1 MREIRTAIDIDA
13 TPERVWE
20 VLTDFEDYGAWNP
33 FARITGQPNVG
44 ARPHVRLTP
53 PNGRGMSF
61 RPRVTAV
68 DPNREFRWRG
78 HLFVPGLFD
87 GDHRF
92 ELEPLDGGAGTHF
105 VHSEAFTG
113 VLAGLLFRFVG
124 DDTEAGFV
132 AMNEALKRRAEEASA
147 ETGADPA
154 PNPSAE

>member
-1 MREIRTAIDIDA
+1 
-13 TPERVWE
+13 
-20 VLTDFEDYGAWNP
+20 
-33 FARITGQPNVG
+33 
-44 ARPHVRLTP
+44 
-53 PNGRGMSF
+53 MSF
-61 RPRVTAV
+61 RPRVTAA

-92 ELEPLDGGAGTHF
+92 ELEPLDGGAGTRF

-132 AMNEALKRRAEEASA
+132 VMNEALKRRAEEASA

-154 PNPSAE
+154 PSPSAE

>member
-13 TPERVWE
+13 TPERVWA
-20 VLTDFEDYGAWNP
+20 VLTDFDDYDAWNP

-44 ARPHVRLTP
+44 ARPHVRLMP
-53 PNGRGMSF
+53 PNGRETSF
-61 RPRVTAV
+61 RPRVTAA
-68 DPNREFRWRG
+68 DPSREFRWRG

-92 ELEPLDGGAGTHF
+92 ELEPLDGGTRTRF

-113 VLAGLLFRFVG
+113 ALAGLLLRFVG

-132 AMNEALKRRAEEASA
+132 AMNEALKRRAEEASH
-147 ETGADPA
+147 EVGADPA
-154 PNPSAE
+154 PSPSAE